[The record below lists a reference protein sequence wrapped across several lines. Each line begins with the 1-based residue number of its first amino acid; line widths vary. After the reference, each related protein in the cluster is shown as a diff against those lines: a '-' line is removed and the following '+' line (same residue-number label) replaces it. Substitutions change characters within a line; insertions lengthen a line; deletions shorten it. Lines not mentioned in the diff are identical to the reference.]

1 MNTTLQLNVVAIV
14 EGHAPARNAIILVRY
29 DSEMRHAA
37 FPSPLLGTILIPPKI
52 LLTSNVGKFVASKT
66 PQPGLPVGIA
76 YDHDTSTCLAST
88 FILYK
93 LSRASTTKFKS
104 CRE

>member
-37 FPSPLLGTILIPPKI
+37 FP
-52 LLTSNVGKFVASKT
+52 A
-66 PQPGLPVGIA
+66 
-76 YDHDTSTCLAST
+76 
-88 FILYK
+88 LYGGD
-93 LSRASTTKFKS
+93 
-104 CRE
+104 